1 MNCITES
8 IPVMPRPG
16 HRTER
21 LADLIRME
29 VAEMVEGELK
39 DPRVGLATV
48 TRVELS
54 PDMRHGRI
62 IVSVMEESAAQQE
75 TLAGLASAAG
85 FIRRELAQRLRLRC
99 APELAFVLDREAE
112 ETERVERLLK
122 DNRHAS

>member
-1 MNCITES
+1 
-8 IPVMPRPG
+8 MPRPG

-21 LADLIRME
+21 LADLIRIE

-39 DPRVGLATV
+39 DPRIGLATV

-62 IVSVMEESAAQQE
+62 LVSVTEESAAQQE

-85 FIRRELAQRLRLRC
+85 FIRRELAQRLRLRR
-99 APELAFVLDREAE
+99 APELVFVLDRETE
-112 ETERVERLLK
+112 EAERVERLLK
-122 DNRHAS
+122 DIQHES